1 LLAFVIVEVFNLDD
15 NDEKTIKPDVIEI
28 KE

>member
-1 LLAFVIVEVFNLDD
+1 LAFVIVEVFNLDD